1 MLQFFKKRGVF
12 HLDWKEGAIV
22 TGVVTGIQPY
32 GVFVSLDEQT
42 QGLIHI
48 SEITD
53 GYVKNIYDYVDVG
66 ESVRV
71 KIIAVDEKTKR
82 ISLSLRDVDHDATNI
97 ETPSGF
103 QPLKTQLEKWI
114 TEAKKKYNSPNDR

>member
-12 HLDWKEGAIV
+12 HLDWKEGAVV

-53 GYVKNIYDYVDVG
+53 GYVRNIYDYVDVG
-66 ESVRV
+66 QSVRV
-71 KIIAVDEKTKR
+71 KIIAIDEKTKR
-82 ISLSLRDVDHDATNI
+82 ISLSLRDVDHETMNI
-97 ETPSGF
+97 ETPLGF
-103 QPLKTQLEKWI
+103 QPLKMQLEKWI
-114 TEAKKKYNSPNDR
+114 AEAKKQYNSPNDW